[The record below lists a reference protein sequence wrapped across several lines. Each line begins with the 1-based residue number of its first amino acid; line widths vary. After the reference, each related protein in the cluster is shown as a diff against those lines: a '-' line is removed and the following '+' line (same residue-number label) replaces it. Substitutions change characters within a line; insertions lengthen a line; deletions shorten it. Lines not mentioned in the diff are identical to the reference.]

1 MTWPARSRRT
11 VLAAPLA
18 AAVLLI
24 GSGCSSGSDEQ
35 RGPEWKKGA
44 GAPETAAYM
53 KVDVPGGATEVK
65 GAVKLVPQDAVQLLT
80 FVTTPKE
87 AEALG
92 RQFEGQGPL
101 IVRPAQSAQPTTD
114 PSFAHL
120 GTPEPESLTG
130 LRWAGVCPPCVKDK
144 QRTHM
149 QWIEIYL
156 QKLDADRTRVYLRAW

>member
-11 VLAAPLA
+11 VLAATL
-18 AAVLLI
+18 AAVLLT
-24 GSGCSSGSDEQ
+24 GSGCSSGADEH

-53 KVDVPGGATEVK
+53 KVGVPAGATEVK

-101 IVRPAQSAQPTTD
+101 IVRPAQSAPPATD
-114 PSFAHL
+114 PAFAHL
-120 GTPEPESLTG
+120 GTPEPESLAG
-130 LRWAGVCPPCVKDK
+130 LRWAGVCPPCLKD
-144 QRTHM
+144 QRRKHM

-156 QKLDADRTRVYLRAW
+156 QELDAGRTRVYLRAW

>member
-1 MTWPARSRRT
+1 MTWPTRAARP
-11 VLAAPLA
+11 VLGVALL
-18 AAVLLI
+18 AAVLLT
-24 GSGCSSGSDEQ
+24 GSGCSSGADER

-53 KVDVPGGATEVK
+53 KVEVPEGATEVK

-80 FVTTPKE
+80 FVTTPE
-87 AEALG
+87 RAEDLG
-92 RQFEGQGPL
+92 QQFVGQGPL
-101 IVRPAQSAQPTTD
+101 IVRPAQSGQSAGD

-120 GTPEPESLTG
+120 GTPEPETLPG
-130 LRWAGVCPPCVKDK
+130 LRWAGVCPPCLKD
-144 QRTHM
+144 QRRKHM